1 MRAVS
6 TLKREYAKTPET
18 AAHAPQT
25 PGVLLVFSGSR
36 PAWAVIPL
44 AGGQLEI
51 GRENLREHIQDPS
64 LSRRHARISFLGGRF
79 LVEDLGSSNGSWI
92 DGRPLESGRPQTGEH
107 IVRTGDSLWV
117 LCPDITLYSNTQLTV
132 QEDRVTG
139 PLLKRAFQSITRLGR
154 YSDVLHIV
162 GESGSGKEA
171 AARAFHAASP
181 CSQGPFIAINC
192 AAIPDGVAER
202 LLFGAKRGAFSGA
215 VADAQGY
222 IQAADKGTLFLDEVA
237 DLDTAVQAKLLRVF
251 ETKEVLAL
259 GASTARA
266 VDVRVCSA
274 THKDLRAQVQQ
285 ERLREDLYYRIG
297 RPAVRIPP
305 LRERL
310 EEIPWLIDV
319 ELRLTRPLIQA
330 DTAFVA
336 ACMLRA
342 WPGNVRELRK
352 EVRIAAQ
359 DALAS
364 GVEQITESH
373 LSPTAGIALEDPAP
387 PSDSLVS
394 PPAPVDSATAL
405 RREAIEEALRS
416 NNGNLSRSAQR
427 LGLHRTQLRRL
438 INQLGISL
446 SRFPPKRGRPRS
458 ARK

>member
-1 MRAVS
+1 VRAVS

-25 PGVLLVFSGSR
+25 PGVLLVFSGSG
-36 PAWAVIPL
+36 PAWAAIPL
-44 AGGQLEI
+44 TEGQLEI
-51 GRENLREHIQDPS
+51 GREALREHIQDPS
-64 LSRRHARISFLGGRF
+64 LSRRHARINFLGGRF
-79 LVEDLGSSNGSWI
+79 LVEDLASSNGSWI
-92 DGRPLESGRPQTGEH
+92 DGRRLEPRRPQTGEH
-107 IVRTGDSLWV
+107 VVRTGDSLWV

-132 QEDRVTG
+132 QEDRVIG
-139 PLLKRAFQSITRLGR
+139 PLLQRAFQSITRLGR

-181 CSQGPFIAINC
+181 CSQGPLIAINC

-237 DLDTAVQAKLLRVF
+237 DLDSAVQAKLLRVL

-259 GASTARA
+259 GASTPRA

-285 ERLREDLYYRIG
+285 GRLREDLYYRIG
-297 RPAVRIPP
+297 KPVVRIPP

-310 EEIPWLIDV
+310 EEIPWLIDI
-319 ELRLTRPLIQA
+319 ELHRARPLIQA

-336 ACMLRA
+336 ACLLRA

-352 EVRIAAQ
+352 EVRVAVQ
-359 DALAS
+359 EALAS
-364 GVEQITESH
+364 GVEQVTVAH
-373 LSPTAGIALEDPAP
+373 LSPTAGFMLEKPVTP
-387 PSDSLVS
+387 VDSLVS
-394 PPAPVDSATAL
+394 PPALTDPAPARRREEIEAAL
-405 RREAIEEALRS
+405 RRE
-416 NNGNLSRSAQR
+416 NGNLSRSAQR

-438 INQLGISL
+438 IDQLGISL
-446 SRFPPKRGRPRS
+446 SGFPPKRGRPRS
-458 ARK
+458 ESK